1 VTLNSH
7 VLTVQLQIACDGANG
22 CMHISEAAD
31 ELERKFALDRI
42 VRRTSRRDRRA
53 QGGPQH
59 RTLVAW
65 WPAGSAC
72 SLTCSRIRTV
82 PRPWRGPGSHL
93 VPPEVQN
100 GPTVPTFT
108 EPSASFRSLLP
119 QVSAIIQ
126 NFYLHI

>member
-1 VTLNSH
+1 
-7 VLTVQLQIACDGANG
+7 
-22 CMHISEAAD
+22 MRISEAAD

-59 RTLVAW
+59 RTLVVW

-72 SLTCSRIRTV
+72 SLICSRIRTV
-82 PRPWRGPGSHL
+82 PRSWRGPGSHL

-100 GPTVPTFT
+100 GPTVHTFRR
-108 EPSASFRSLLP
+108 PSATLYGLLS
-119 QVSAIIQ
+119 QVRG
-126 NFYLHI
+126 